1 MNIFV
6 LDKDPMI
13 SASYHNDKH
22 VVKMIV
28 ESAQMLSTAHRVS
41 GEVSLELNERIYK
54 EAYKNHPCSVWVR
67 ESSRNYQW
75 LYTLFLGLLVEYE
88 KRFGKKHSCLK
99 LVSPLSNVPK
109 FVPHAKITPFAQAM
123 PDNYK
128 NDCAVKAYRAYY
140 NGDKKHL
147 FSWRL
152 PSQKPEWA
160 L

>member
-13 SASYHNDKH
+13 SATYHNDKH

-41 GEVSLELNERIYK
+41 GLNVNESIYK

-67 ESSRNYQW
+67 QSSSNYLW

-88 KRFGKKHSCLK
+88 KRFNKKHSCMRLIE
-99 LVSPLSNVPK
+99 PLSHVPAL
-109 FVPHAKITPFAQAM
+109 VPHDKLTPFAQAM

-128 NDCAVKAYRAYY
+128 NECAVKAYRAYY
-140 NGDKKHL
+140 NGDKTHL
-147 FSWRL
+147 FSWRA
-152 PSQKPEWA
+152 PSSKPEWA
-160 L
+160 I

>member
-28 ESAQMLSTAHRVS
+28 ESAQMLSTAHRVC
-41 GEVSLELNERIYK
+41 GVNVNENIYK

-67 ESSRNYQW
+67 QSSSNYQW
-75 LYTLFLGLLVEYE
+75 LYTLFLGLLVEYQ
-88 KRFGKKHSCLK
+88 KRFNKQHSCMK
-99 LVSPLSNVPK
+99 LLEPLSYVPAL
-109 FVPHAKITPFAQAM
+109 VPTDKLTPFAQAM
-123 PDNYK
+123 PDHYK

-140 NGDKKHL
+140 NGDKRHL

-152 PSQKPEWA
+152 PSKRPEWV